1 MPKGQLPVFGALALT
16 KGIPKRA
23 TNGFIALRTHCA
35 GRNACEAA
43 RSQRGIEY
51 LGNAIPRLP
60 LAQCVRAD
68 CECDYLP
75 VGSKKLRS
83 LYVDKP
89 LPPNDGSF
97 PPKLEE

>member
-1 MPKGQLPVFGALALT
+1 MGLLRCV
-16 KGIPKRA
+16 R
-23 TNGFIALRTHCA
+23 IAP
-35 GRNACEAA
+35 GPNACEAA

-83 LYVDKP
+83 LYVGKP
-89 LPPNDGSF
+89 LPPSDDNSLVRMKSYGFGSLF
-97 PPKLEE
+97 GCHRQFEWQ